1 MQVVLAGAQN
11 TTASSA
17 VVSRPL
23 LTPKRPIDITLR
35 VNTRNMEVDY
45 MAIMNQVLRQQQST
59 IQQLERHLQALQNAR
74 DRALRRINDENNTA
88 ANRISGSNKLKYD
101 EKQTLSSS
109 LQNEVGNAQS
119 QIQTLISDAQNH
131 LRQNF
136 SKMNSDAL
144 SKLNTVFV
152 ELSKEQ
158 GKQISNIYQV
168 NNEIPANI
176 QSSWANIE
184 KVIDEIRTKA

>member
-1 MQVVLAGAQN
+1 
-11 TTASSA
+11 
-17 VVSRPL
+17 
-23 LTPKRPIDITLR
+23 
-35 VNTRNMEVDY
+35 MEVDY
-45 MAIMNQVLRQQQST
+45 MAIMNQVLRQQQSA

-74 DRALRRINDENNTA
+74 ERALRRINDENNTA

-101 EKQTLSSS
+101 EKQTLSSN

-119 QIQTLISDAQNH
+119 QIQTLISDGQNN

-152 ELSKEQ
+152 ELAKEQ

-168 NNEIPANI
+168 NNEIPAKI
-176 QSSWANIE
+176 QSSWASIE
-184 KVIDEIRTKA
+184 KVIDEVRTRA